1 VGTLKSEKLQLSQF
15 FSEEISGELRLMGES
30 DRKETSLMQRRTL
43 VAAVSTVFL
52 TLSLTAFRADAFS
65 DRTGIYARVDK
76 VVLEPDATAPERIQI
91 WGAFALASKEDRNTY
106 DSAQRGYLY
115 FSCKPGRAE
124 ICRKEWA
131 DLKAIAGTGQVVGF
145 GSRDEPRPRMRKAE
159 EKVADPNEYPVNFG
173 VVKMGDRHSDYPPVR
188 ELKSLPKEQN

>member
-1 VGTLKSEKLQLSQF
+1 VGTLKSEKLEPTQF
-15 FSEEISGELRLMGES
+15 FREEIQRELRLKS
-30 DRKETSLMQRRTL
+30 KINPKENLVMQRRTF
-43 VAAVSTVFL
+43 VVTAIVIFL
-52 TLSLTAFRADAFS
+52 TLPFLAIDTGAYS
-65 DRTGIYARVDK
+65 DYTGIYARVDK

-115 FSCKPGRAE
+115 FSCKPGKEE

-131 DLKAIAGTGQVVGF
+131 DLKAVAGTGQVVGF
-145 GSRDEPRPRMRKAE
+145 GSRDEPRPRVRKAE

-173 VVKMGDRHSDYPPVR
+173 LVKMGDRHSDYPPVR
-188 ELKSLPKEQN
+188 ELKSLPKEQK